1 MIFFRRSRLA
11 ILLAAAGLTLFAAGL
26 SAETVDPDLAKILGS
41 DAPQARDHALTG
53 RYRDAVVLG
62 QSAKAFD
69 EVALPSAP
77 AVGQTYDSAKRFEA
91 TATVQGRVSRTLYV
105 APSGRSSLEVHA
117 NVRDEVAGKGFAPVF
132 ECARDACGPS
142 FAVLKYNWNNPATHV
157 LAPGYPNRRVDLI
170 RASFDAV
177 GDVRYS
183 LLKRSENGADAYVA
197 IFTANNTGGTFGD
210 LSAALRD
217 RVESLVEVVEPR
229 AMERR
234 IEMLAANDVGAKL
247 AAEGRVALYAIQ
259 FDFDKATLRPE
270 SDPQLAEMAKLMQ
283 AKLGLRVFVV
293 GHTDNKGGLDYNLD
307 LSRRRAEAVV
317 QALVQRHRIPPT
329 RLMARGLGPLAPL
342 ASNAGEDGQARN
354 RRVELVE
361 M

>member
-1 MIFFRRSRLA
+1 MKSLRRCAALITVAGAALNPAS
-11 ILLAAAGLTLFAAGL
+11 LLAQTPDAQLAQVL
-26 SAETVDPDLAKILGS
+26 SS
-41 DAPQARDHALTG
+41 DAPQARDHPLTG
-53 RYRDAVVLG
+53 RYRDAFVLA
-62 QSAKAFD
+62 QSVKAFD
-69 EVALPSAP
+69 EIALPSAP
-77 AVGQTYDSAKRFEA
+77 AVGQTYDDRKRFEA
-91 TATVQGRVSRTLYV
+91 TVTAQGRVTRTLYV
-105 APSGRSSLEVHA
+105 TPTGRSSLEVHA
-117 NVRDEVAGKGFAPVF
+117 NHRDALADKGFAPVF

-142 FAVLKYNWNNPATHV
+142 FAVLKYRWSNAATHV
-157 LAPGYPNRRVDLI
+157 LAPGYPSRRVDVVK
-170 RASFDAV
+170 ASFDAA

-183 LLKRSENGADAYVA
+183 LLKRVDNGAETYAAVYTA
-197 IFTANNTGGTFGD
+197 INTGGTFGD
-210 LSAALRD
+210 VSAALRD
-217 RVESLVEVVEPR
+217 RVQTLIEIVEPR

-234 IEMLAANDVGAKL
+234 IETLAANEVGAKL

-283 AKLGLRVFVV
+283 SKPQLRAFVV

-317 QALVQRHRIPPT
+317 QALVQRHRISAN

-342 ASNAGEDGQARN
+342 AANGSEDGQARN